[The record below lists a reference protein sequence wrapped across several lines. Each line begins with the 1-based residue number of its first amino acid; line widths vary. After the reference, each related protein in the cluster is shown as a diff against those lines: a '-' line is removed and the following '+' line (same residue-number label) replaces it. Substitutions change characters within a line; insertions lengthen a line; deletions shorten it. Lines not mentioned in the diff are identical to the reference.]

1 MCGLVGLL
9 EAETC
14 ERAALLRAM
23 NERIVHRGPDEQG
36 VYEDGFMAMG
46 MRRLSIQDVAHGHQP
61 SRSEDGTVVAMLNGE
76 IYNVV
81 ELRRMLIGR
90 GHRLASDG
98 DTELVPH
105 LYEEFGVD
113 FVHHLRGMFAIA
125 VWDLPRRRLVLVR
138 DRLGKK
144 PLYYR
149 SHPGGLAYASE
160 LKSVLVDPRVERRP
174 DLVAINHYLTYQYV
188 PAPWAAVEG
197 VQKLPPGHLLVVE
210 GGQPRVRRYWNL
222 QYAPA
227 GTDSPQ
233 TDDELAEILRERLIE
248 SVRLRMIGER
258 PVGAFLSGGLDS
270 SSVVAAMRRAGVSD
284 IRTFSIG
291 FENEKFNE
299 LPHARRVAERYE
311 TEHHELVVNPDVA
324 DLLPKLSRMFDEPYS
339 DSSAIPS
346 WYLAEMTRRE
356 VVVALNGDGGDEAL
370 GGYQRYAIT
379 LRAPQSVIPRQV
391 AALMR
396 RTGSALRRYGSMAGP
411 VDKLSKA
418 TLVFGET
425 TPARRYAR
433 FVSYFREEEKLAIA
447 ATHFASLVREHD
459 SYGII
464 ENLWHEHR
472 DTDAL
477 NRLLAVDTHSYLPG
491 DLNAKVDITT
501 MSVSL
506 EARSPFL
513 DHTFVEWAASIPGHR
528 KIKNGSMKHL
538 LKVALRGWLSE
549 DLIHRTKMGFGIPLA
564 EWLRGPL
571 RDLTYDCLT
580 DRTARERGLFDA
592 GAVRQLVDEHM
603 RGVDRAAH
611 VYTLLMLELWF
622 REVLESSV

>member
-1 MCGLVGLL
+1 MRSSGLL
-9 EAETC
+9 EAQTC
-14 ERAALLRAM
+14 ERAALLPAI

-36 VYEDGFMAMG
+36 VYEDGFIAMG

-76 IYNVV
+76 IYNVA

-90 GHRLASDG
+90 GHQLASDG
-98 DTELVPH
+98 DTELIPH

-125 VWDLPRRRLVLVR
+125 LWDLPRRRLVLVR

-210 GGQPRVRRYWNL
+210 GGQPHLRRYWNL

-324 DLLPKLSRMFDEPYS
+324 DLLPKLSRMFDEPFS

-346 WYLAEMTRRE
+346 WYLAEMTRRD

-370 GGYQRYAIT
+370 GGTR
-379 LRAPQSVIPRQV
+379 
-391 AALMR
+391 
-396 RTGSALRRYGSMAGP
+396 G
-411 VDKLSKA
+411 
-418 TLVFGET
+418 
-425 TPARRYAR
+425 TP
-433 FVSYFREEEKLAIA
+433 S
-447 ATHFASLVREHD
+447 HFER
-459 SYGII
+459 
-464 ENLWHEHR
+464 
-472 DTDAL
+472 
-477 NRLLAVDTHSYLPG
+477 
-491 DLNAKVDITT
+491 
-501 MSVSL
+501 
-506 EARSPFL
+506 RSP
-513 DHTFVEWAASIPGHR
+513 
-528 KIKNGSMKHL
+528 
-538 LKVALRGWLSE
+538 
-549 DLIHRTKMGFGIPLA
+549 
-564 EWLRGPL
+564 
-571 RDLTYDCLT
+571 
-580 DRTARERGLFDA
+580 
-592 GAVRQLVDEHM
+592 
-603 RGVDRAAH
+603 
-611 VYTLLMLELWF
+611 
-622 REVLESSV
+622 